1 VSAPVQPV
9 LSTSSGT
16 AAPRLPRWVEIA
28 YGAGGGGSI
37 LIERLVFTWLYFS
50 WVQDAATGG
59 VSSAAPAVVGALML
73 GGRIVDAVSDPVVAR
88 WTDGHRG
95 RLGRRRPFL
104 LWSGLPLV
112 VIGAALFLPPV
123 EGPSVLNAVHLG
135 VGLALFYLLLTVY
148 LAPYLALLADLAT
161 DSRERVALATSK
173 ASFQLLGSAIATIP
187 AALLVA
193 AVGLRGML
201 VALGSVA
208 LVLLYVPTLI
218 DERRFSR
225 STPTDVEL
233 LPAIRAT
240 LRNRPFRIVLV
251 GVNALWFG
259 FNLVVL
265 NVVLYVTVLLG
276 LEVAAVAVH
285 MTVVLG
291 VALLLLPVAS
301 GAARRF
307 GLRRV
312 MVGSMVASG
321 GVYPLLYLL
330 PTPPLGLEPTT
341 FGLLVFGLAGI
352 GLAGLFVVP
361 DAIIAAVADHDRRT
375 SGHHREA
382 MYYGVNG
389 FVAKVNF
396 GVSAAVS
403 AVLLQVLGS
412 PLGLQVTGPVGG
424 AAALLGAWLF
434 RRYPEAVVEQAV
446 PQTGH
451 RG

>member
-1 VSAPVQPV
+1 MSAAVTPGESTATA
-9 LSTSSGT
+9 LS
-16 AAPRLPRWVEIA
+16 RLPRWVEVA

-37 LIERLVFTWLYFS
+37 LIERIVFTWLYFF
-50 WVQDAATGG
+50 WVRDAATGG
-59 VSSAAPAVVGALML
+59 VAFAAPAVVGALML
-73 GGRIVDAVSDPVVAR
+73 GGRIVDAVTDPIVAR
-88 WTDGHRG
+88 WTDGHHG

-123 EGPSVLNAVHLG
+123 DGPSVVNAVYLG
-135 VGLALFYLLLTVY
+135 VGLGLFYLLHTLY
-148 LAPYLALLADLAT
+148 LAPYLALLADLAS
-161 DSRERVALATSK
+161 DARDRVALATSK
-173 ASFQLLGSAIATIP
+173 ASFQLLGSAIAIIP

-193 AVGLRGML
+193 AVGFPAML

-208 LVLLYVPTLI
+208 VVLLYVPTLI

-225 STPTDVEL
+225 ATPTEVEL

-240 LRNRPFRIVLV
+240 LRNRPFRTVLV
-251 GVNALWFG
+251 GANALWFG

-265 NVVLYVTVLLG
+265 NAVLYVTVLLE
-276 LEVAAVAVH
+276 LEVGAVARY
-285 MTVVLG
+285 MAIVLG
-291 VALLLLPVAS
+291 VALLLLPVAN
-301 GAARRF
+301 GAARRV

-312 MVGSMVASG
+312 MIGSMVATG
-321 GVYPLLYLL
+321 VVYPLFYLL
-330 PTPPLGLEPTT
+330 PTPP
-341 FGLLVFGLAGI
+341 FGLDRSAFGSIVFGLAGV

-361 DAIIAAVADHDRRT
+361 DAIIAAVADHDRRMT
-375 SGHHREA
+375 GHHRGA
-382 MYYGVNG
+382 MFYGVNG

-403 AVLLQVLGS
+403 AALLQSFGS

-434 RRYPEAVVEQAV
+434 RRYPESVVEHAAPV
-446 PQTGH
+446 AGH

>member
-1 VSAPVQPV
+1 M
-9 LSTSSGT
+9 
-16 AAPRLPRWVEIA
+16 PRWVEIA

-37 LIERLVFTWLYFS
+37 LIERLVFTWLYFF
-50 WVQDAATGG
+50 WVRDSATGG
-59 VSSAAPAVVGALML
+59 VSFAAPAVVGALML
-73 GGRIVDAVSDPVVAR
+73 GGRVVDAVTDPVVAR

-112 VIGAALFLPPV
+112 VIGGALFLPPV
-123 EGPSVLNAVHLG
+123 DGPSVLNAVYLG
-135 VGLALFYLLLTVY
+135 VGLGLFYLMLTLY

-161 DSRERVALATSK
+161 DARDRVALATSK
-173 ASFQLLGSAIATIP
+173 ATFQLLGSAIATIP
-187 AALLVA
+187 AALLA
-193 AVGLRGML
+193 TAIGFPGML
-201 VALGSVA
+201 AVLGSVA
-208 LVLLYVPTLI
+208 VVLLYAPTLI

-225 STPTDVEL
+225 STPQQMEL

-240 LRNRPFRIVLV
+240 FRNQPFRVVLV
-251 GVNALWFG
+251 GANALWFG

-265 NVVLYVTVLLG
+265 NLVLYVTVLLG
-276 LEVAAVAVH
+276 LDVGAVALY

-291 VALLLLPVAS
+291 VALFLLPVAS
-301 GAARRF
+301 GAARRV

-312 MVGSMVASG
+312 MIGSMVASG
-321 GVYPLLYLL
+321 VVYPLLYLL
-330 PTPPLGLEPTT
+330 PAPPFGFDPPT

-361 DAIIAAVADHDRRT
+361 DAIIAAVARHDHHL

-403 AVLLQVLGS
+403 AALLQVLGS

-424 AAALLGAWLF
+424 AAALLGAWSF
-434 RRYPEAVVEQAV
+434 RRYPEAVVEG
-446 PQTGH
+446 TGPIGE
-451 RG
+451 RGG

>member
-1 VSAPVQPV
+1 MSAAVTPGESTATA
-9 LSTSSGT
+9 LS
-16 AAPRLPRWVEIA
+16 RLPRWVEVA

-37 LIERLVFTWLYFS
+37 LIERIVFTWLYFF
-50 WVQDAATGG
+50 WVRDAATGG
-59 VSSAAPAVVGALML
+59 VAFAAPAVVGALML
-73 GGRIVDAVSDPVVAR
+73 GGRIVDAVTDPIVAQ
-88 WTDGHRG
+88 WTDRHRG

-104 LWSGLPLV
+104 LWSGVPLV

-123 EGPSVLNAVHLG
+123 DGPSVVNAVYLG
-135 VGLALFYLLLTVY
+135 VGLGLFYLLHTLY

-161 DSRERVALATSK
+161 DARDRVALATSK
-173 ASFQLLGSAIATIP
+173 ASFQLLGSAIAIIP

-193 AVGLRGML
+193 AVGFPAML
-201 VALGSVA
+201 VTLGSVA
-208 LVLLYVPTLI
+208 VVLLYVPTLI

-225 STPTDVEL
+225 STPTEVAL

-240 LRNRPFRIVLV
+240 LRNRPFRTVLV
-251 GVNALWFG
+251 GANALWFG

-265 NVVLYVTVLLG
+265 NAVLYVTVLLG
-276 LEVAAVAVH
+276 LEVGAVASY
-285 MTVVLG
+285 MAIVLG
-291 VALLLLPVAS
+291 VALLLLPVAN
-301 GAARRF
+301 GAARRV

-312 MVGSMVASG
+312 MLGSMVATG
-321 GVYPLLYLL
+321 IVYPLLFLL
-330 PTPPLGLEPTT
+330 PTPP
-341 FGLLVFGLAGI
+341 FGFDPPAFGAIVFGLSGI

-375 SGHHREA
+375 TGQHREA
-382 MYYGVNG
+382 MFYGVNG

-403 AVLLQVLGS
+403 AALLQSFGS

-434 RRYPEAVVEQAV
+434 RRYPESVVEQAA
-446 PQTGH
+446 PDAGH

>member
-1 VSAPVQPV
+1 MSAPVTPER
-9 LSTSSGT
+9 STSAAT
-16 AAPRLPRWVEIA
+16 APSRLPRWVKIA

-37 LIERLVFTWLYFS
+37 LIERIVFTWLYFF
-50 WVQDAATGG
+50 WVRDAAAGG
-59 VSSAAPAVVGALML
+59 VSFAAPAVVGALML
-73 GGRIVDAVSDPVVAR
+73 GGRIVDAVTDPVVAR
-88 WTDGHRG
+88 WTDGHHG

-123 EGPSVLNAVHLG
+123 EGPSVVNAVYLG
-135 VGLALFYLLLTVY
+135 VGLGLFYLLHTLY

-161 DSRERVALATSK
+161 DARARVALATSK
-173 ASFQLLGSAIATIP
+173 ASFQLLGSAIAIIP

-193 AVGLRGML
+193 AVGFPGML

-208 LVLLYVPTLI
+208 VVLLYVPTLI

-225 STPTDVEL
+225 ATPTKVHL

-240 LRNRPFRIVLV
+240 LWNRPFRTVLV
-251 GVNALWFG
+251 GANALWFG

-265 NVVLYVTVLLG
+265 NAVLYVTVLLG
-276 LEVAAVAVH
+276 LEVGAVARY
-285 MTVVLG
+285 MAIVLG
-291 VALLLLPVAS
+291 VAMLLLPIAN
-301 GAARRF
+301 GAARRV

-312 MVGSMVASG
+312 MIASMVATG
-321 GVYPLLYLL
+321 AVYPLFYLL
-330 PTPPLGLEPTT
+330 PTPPFGFDPST
-341 FGLLVFGLAGI
+341 FGSIVFGLAGI

-361 DAIIAAVADHDRRT
+361 DAIIAAVADHDSRMT
-375 SGHHREA
+375 GQHREA
-382 MYYGVNG
+382 MFYGVNG

-403 AVLLQVLGS
+403 AALLQSFGS
-412 PLGLQVTGPVGG
+412 PSGLQVTGPVGG

-434 RRYPEAVVEQAV
+434 RRYPESVVENAAPV
-446 PQTGH
+446 AGH
-451 RG
+451 RS

>member
-1 VSAPVQPV
+1 MSAPVTPE
-9 LSTSSGT
+9 LSPS
-16 AAPRLPRWVEIA
+16 AAPAPARLPRWVKIA

-37 LIERLVFTWLYFS
+37 LIERIVFTWLYFF
-50 WVQDAATGG
+50 WVRDAAAGG
-59 VSSAAPAVVGALML
+59 VSFAAPAVVGALML
-73 GGRIVDAVSDPVVAR
+73 GGRIVDAVTDPVVAR

-112 VIGAALFLPPV
+112 VIGAALFLPPG
-123 EGPSVLNAVHLG
+123 EGPSLVNAVYLG
-135 VGLALFYLLLTVY
+135 VGLGLFYLLHTLY

-161 DSRERVALATSK
+161 DARDRVALATSK
-173 ASFQLLGSAIATIP
+173 ASFQLLGSAIAIIP

-193 AVGLRGML
+193 AVGFPSML

-208 LVLLYVPTLI
+208 VVLLYVPTLI

-225 STPTDVEL
+225 ATPTKVPL

-240 LRNRPFRIVLV
+240 LRNRPFRTVLI
-251 GVNALWFG
+251 GANALWFG

-265 NVVLYVTVLLG
+265 NAVLYVTVLLG
-276 LEVAAVAVH
+276 LEVGAVARY
-285 MTVVLG
+285 MAIVLG
-291 VALLLLPVAS
+291 VALLLLPIAN
-301 GAARRF
+301 GAARHV

-312 MVGSMVASG
+312 MIGSMVAMG
-321 GVYPLLYLL
+321 AVYPLFYLL
-330 PTPPLGLEPTT
+330 PAPPFGFEPST
-341 FGLLVFGLAGI
+341 FGSIVFGLAGI

-361 DAIIAAVADHDRRT
+361 DAIIAAVAGHDRRMT
-375 SGHHREA
+375 GQHREA
-382 MYYGVNG
+382 MFYGVNG

-403 AVLLQVLGS
+403 AALLQSFGS

-434 RRYPEAVVEQAV
+434 RRYPESVVENAAPV
-446 PQTGH
+446 AGH